1 MIQSKED
8 LKYYLSEDRK
18 YYKTNHL
25 TWRDWLFRSEK
36 YYIWKF
42 ITALRELEY
51 RMNTSRN
58 FLDKIIENIH
68 YIRFLR
74 LMHKTQL
81 YIYPNVCGSGLY
93 IPHLGYMLISAQAE
107 IGKNCVIR
115 PGTLIASNLGSN
127 NTKLRKVVVG
137 DNVEFSAGCKILC
150 KKIGNNVS
158 VGPNAVVSKNVPDN
172 SIVMGNP
179 GEIVPKFII

>member
-1 MIQSKED
+1 MIRNKED

-18 YYKTNHL
+18 YYKRDFL
-25 TWRDWLFRSEK
+25 TWRDWVYRSET

-42 ITALRELEY
+42 ITVLRKLEY
-51 RMNTSRN
+51 RLNTSRTL
-58 FLDKIIENIH
+58 LDKILKNIL

-81 YIYPNVCGSGLY
+81 YIYPNVFGPGLY

-115 PGTLIASNLGSN
+115 PGTLIASNLGIK
-127 NTKLRKVVVG
+127 NTTLRKVVVG

-158 VGPNAVVSKNVPDN
+158 IGPNAVVWKNVPDN

-179 GEIVPKFII
+179 GEIIPKANF